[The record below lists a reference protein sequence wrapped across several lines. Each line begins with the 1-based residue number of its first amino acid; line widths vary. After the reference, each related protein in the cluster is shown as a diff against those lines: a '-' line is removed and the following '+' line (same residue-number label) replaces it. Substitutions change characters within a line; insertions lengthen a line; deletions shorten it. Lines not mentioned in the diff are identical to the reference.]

1 MAGDRFNLPEISVH
15 PPRSAEDLLAQIEL
29 VIEKRQAETL
39 KSDWQLQQRDRQG
52 KLGIRGGGAPASLSE
67 ARGQFDEILRQRGYL
82 AGGGRDFTKEQK
94 AAATEAFTEAWKRFD
109 AIVGGAKV
117 AILFKS
123 GGPFI
128 YTNSIPQDYARLAA
142 AGSKGREVWK
152 MGWGPNRSPAYL
164 PIFIP
169 ENRVIHTQS
178 VSSSWLLQIW
188 LISDTELD

>member
-1 MAGDRFNLPEISVH
+1 MAGDRFNIDALRVQ
-15 PPRSAEDLLAQIEL
+15 PPKSAEDLLAQIEL

-67 ARGQFDEILRQRGYL
+67 ARGQFDEILRQRGYM
-82 AGGGRDFTKEQK
+82 AAASGTWSKEQK
-94 AAATEAFTEAWKRFD
+94 AAATEEFIAAWKRFET
-109 AIVGGAKV
+109 IVGGAKV

-142 AGSKGREVWK
+142 AGSKGKEVWK